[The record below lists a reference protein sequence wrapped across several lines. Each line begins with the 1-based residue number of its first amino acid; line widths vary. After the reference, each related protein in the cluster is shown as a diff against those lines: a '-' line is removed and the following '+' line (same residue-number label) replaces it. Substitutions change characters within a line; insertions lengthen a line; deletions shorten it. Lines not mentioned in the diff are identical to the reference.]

1 MFRNEHP
8 KTIPYIGIF
17 AFEALHYPHIQD
29 AQPFP
34 HLLCHLSEQTH
45 LDRLSMI

>member
-1 MFRNEHP
+1 MFRNEHALNNSP
-8 KTIPYIGIF
+8 TYGIF

-34 HLLCHLSEQTH
+34 HLLCHLSEQT
-45 LDRLSMI
+45 SWIG